1 MLARNLT
8 RNAKAM
14 GMVARKMSTPKQVIA
29 QNMVLLKNMSEAKTE
44 AEFESIYAAAPVAV
58 DINALPTEFAHLK
71 PYFDL
76 DAVTSAVPF
85 TPDPTAWQNKSFGEF
100 AVEEAQREETWPFL
114 AGCV

>member
-58 DINALPTEFAHLK
+58 DSP
-71 PYFDL
+71 
-76 DAVTSAVPF
+76 VPAAR
-85 TPDPTAWQNKSFGEF
+85 TPLAP
-100 AVEEAQREETWPFL
+100 WPL
-114 AGCV
+114 TG